1 MIATPLPVVLALAAT
16 AALVLG
22 LAWRRRATGDAPLG
36 VGAAV
41 AAGASAVG
49 PSERSAVVCPDCGA
63 ENGLTSVY
71 CVGCRTQLSP
81 AWVEEW

>member
-1 MIATPLPVVLALAAT
+1 VIATPLPVVLALVAT

-22 LAWRRRATGDAPLG
+22 LAWRRRATGDAALG
-36 VGAAV
+36 LDAV
-41 AAGASAVG
+41 AAGASAVVA